1 MKTLADLKRDAK
13 SGTLEGRFTYHD
25 MWKED
30 LPARLQGWRKL
41 IASNSVSIF
50 FQNADGNV
58 SELQVKKASLVEYDG
73 ETLTIYYAG
82 YRDLTAD
89 EQHVMDAWSKI
100 ASTDEYKERAHYDAL
115 TDGSSTYYQK
125 LWFFRDA
132 GYEYLM
138 GLEEQR
144 GMKYDFN
151 TGKVRD
157 DKVKGP
163 ICMRYEIRKVAK

>member
-13 SGTLEGRFTYHD
+13 SGALEGRFTYHD
-25 MWKED
+25 MWKEG
-30 LPARLQGWRKL
+30 LPERLQGWRKL
-41 IASNSVSIF
+41 IDCNSVAVF
-50 FQNADGNV
+50 FLNKDGKK
-58 SELQVKKASLVEYDG
+58 SELRIGKASLVEYDG

-82 YRDLTAD
+82 YRDLTEN
-89 EQHVMDAWSKI
+89 EQRVMDAWNKI
-100 ASTDEYKERAHYDAL
+100 ASTDEYKERAHDDAL

-125 LWFFRDA
+125 LRFFRDA

-163 ICMRYEIRKVAK
+163 ICMRYELRKVA